1 MSNKAWWDADHP
13 PRHYALALLEMQGD
27 PDRQKK
33 FVETHVPEHLRD
45 MVRDHYRTAT
55 ALGGGK
61 DAEKRNE
68 G

>member
-33 FVETHVPEHLRD
+33 FMETHVPENEDFRD
-45 MVRDHYRTAT
+45 MVRDHYRTAI
-55 ALGGGK
+55 ALGG
-61 DAEKRNE
+61 NE
-68 G
+68 Q